1 MARFC
6 AQVEQSTCVLT
17 DQRPNGVTSYARID
31 GAPGVLAA
39 LLAAL
44 GTAVLAQFV
53 VVSAPAPAG
62 LRRPQDAGPA
72 RAPGPCGHRVAGQRA
87 GPIALVVG
95 LPLGVAVGR
104 WSWQLFGSGLGI
116 PPGAGLPV
124 GLVLLTLPA
133 VLIIANAVALWPGRS
148 AARVSPAQTL
158 RAE

>member
-1 MARFC
+1 M
-6 AQVEQSTCVLT
+6 
-17 DQRPNGVTSYARID
+17 
-31 GAPGVLAA
+31 LA
-39 LLAAL
+39 L
-44 GTAVLAQFV
+44 
-53 VVSAPAPAG
+53 
-62 LRRPQDAGPA
+62 
-72 RAPGPCGHRVAGQRA
+72 
-87 GPIALVVG
+87 IALVVG

-124 GLVLLTLPA
+124 GLVLLTLPT